1 MAASYH
7 EAAKHGAEKID
18 ARRATSA
25 GRGRWEDMTLDAIDR
40 RQRATHEDPSDT
52 EVRTSAP
59 PKPAPWR
66 QDVPVTTND
75 PVDLGDVF
83 KNMLAHPD
91 ADAVMFLGMNTDSAN
106 VERTELA
113 KRANVLTLASDLN
126 ANEHKV
132 TFGGRTFDVAPK
144 FGADERPAIDPATSK
159 PSRSEAEQLFVA
171 MGMPRETAARIAQRL
186 DSLDKHAARKEL
198 VEAAAVL
205 WQGEQ
210 GATIPSRFLISGHS
224 GDGAQAW
231 GSGSNHFY
239 YAELRFIAR
248 ELPRGA
254 AQIEDFQIGTCSSL
268 NNVTLDLA
276 EWRGALPNLKTV
288 WVYENGAGLHP
299 TGDQAEW
306 ERQTR
311 GHSDTF
317 TTTRAMADKHVVT
330 WSARDDKIRGLSSA
344 SHLLDERTIANRS
357 IAGAWRGER
366 VDPAALDRAYRVYR
380 EVEQR
385 ADVDP
390 GVRSDSRKTADSLL
404 RLRYYDA
411 VATNFQRAHA
421 REIAALS
428 RAAGV
433 PAPDFSRLTRK
444 EAIAAIKQLEIA
456 KPEDDLPRA
465 ALSTL
470 KLLISFRELEP
481 SAIPESWCQ
490 HETRSRRQ

>member
-1 MAASYH
+1 
-7 EAAKHGAEKID
+7 
-18 ARRATSA
+18 
-25 GRGRWEDMTLDAIDR
+25 MTTDAIDR
-40 RQRATHEDPSDT
+40 SRRATYQDRSETDDGA
-52 EVRTSAP
+52 SAG
-59 PKPAPWR
+59 PKPASWQ

-91 ADAVMFLGMNTDSAN
+91 ADAVMFLGMNTEAAT
-106 VERTELA
+106 VERAALA
-113 KRANVLTLASDLN
+113 KHANLLTLASDLN

-144 FGADERPAIDPATSK
+144 FGADERAAIDPVTGK
-159 PSRSEAEQLFVA
+159 PSRSEAEHLFVA
-171 MGMPRETAARIAQRL
+171 MGMPREKAARIAERL
-186 DSLDKHAARKEL
+186 DSLDKHAARMEL
-198 VEAAAVL
+198 VEVAAVL

-231 GSGSNHFY
+231 GSGSHHFY
-239 YAELRFIAR
+239 YAELRSLAR

-254 AQIEDFQIGTCSSL
+254 AQIEDLQIGTCSSL

-276 EWRGALPNLKTV
+276 EWREALPNLKTV
-288 WVYENGAGLHP
+288 WAYENGAGLHP

-311 GHSDTF
+311 GRGDSIA
-317 TTTRAMADKHVVT
+317 TTRAMADKHVVT

-344 SHLLDERTIANRS
+344 SQLLDQRTMASRS

-366 VDPAALDRAYRVYR
+366 VDPAALEHAYRVYR

-385 ADVDP
+385 AEVDP
-390 GVRSDSRKTADSLL
+390 GVRRDSRKTADALL
-404 RLRYYDA
+404 RLRYYDG
-411 VATNFQRAHA
+411 VATKFQRGHA
-421 REIAALS
+421 AEIAALS

-433 PAPDFSRLTRK
+433 PAPDFSRLSRK
-444 EAIAAIKQLEIA
+444 DALAAIKQLETA
-456 KPEDDLPRA
+456 KLEDDLPPGARA
-465 ALSTL
+465 TL
-470 KLLISFRELEP
+470 KLLKSFGELE
-481 SAIPESWCQ
+481 SSVIPESWCQ
-490 HETRSRRQ
+490 HDTQGRRH